1 MALSFGE
8 DYIGKIRR
16 LFGLNL
22 YEAKMWLAL
31 LSQGKSTSGKL
42 SDIANI
48 PKSRSYDILV
58 SLENGGFVIRNL
70 GKPISYRAVPP
81 SDLIDRLEEKSKEE
95 LDKKIDKLNKL
106 KDSAV
111 MKDLQSL
118 YDRGIKFVEENKV
131 ATSYQGAEA
140 AYFRMKKSIKEAKN
154 EIVVISS
161 AAGLEN
167 KIKAL
172 GRALKQAK
180 ANNVTIHLYAPIKDV
195 SDAMAAELK
204 QIGKLNRTN
213 LDIGRFVIVDGD
225 EMFIFTENDGETHP
239 SNEIVLHIKGKYLPE
254 KIKKLAMVH
263 VA

>member
-81 SDLIDRLEEKSKEE
+81 SDLIERLEEKAKE
-95 LDKKIDKLNKL
+95 
-106 KDSAV
+106 
-111 MKDLQSL
+111 
-118 YDRGIKFVEENKV
+118 
-131 ATSYQGAEA
+131 
-140 AYFRMKKSIKEAKN
+140 
-154 EIVVISS
+154 
-161 AAGLEN
+161 
-167 KIKAL
+167 
-172 GRALKQAK
+172 
-180 ANNVTIHLYAPIKDV
+180 
-195 SDAMAAELK
+195 
-204 QIGKLNRTN
+204 
-213 LDIGRFVIVDGD
+213 
-225 EMFIFTENDGETHP
+225 
-239 SNEIVLHIKGKYLPE
+239 
-254 KIKKLAMVH
+254 
-263 VA
+263 